1 MKFLIVVG
9 AILAVS
15 AWARFL
21 AYKKRRRNPAIAF
34 GFGAAVLIV
43 VALVAAVIR
52 LWGM

>member
-1 MKFLIVVG
+1 VKFLVVG
-9 AILAVS
+9 AAILALAV
-15 AWARFL
+15 WARYL

>member
-1 MKFLIVVG
+1 VKFLFVGGVILVV
-9 AILAVS
+9 AV
-15 AWARFL
+15 WARLL

-43 VALVAAVIR
+43 VGLVAAVIR